1 MIKST
6 IIIVKN
12 ARTLLENSQS
22 CKDVRF
28 LLYLFFIT
36 INSVQKDYFLRI
48 YIYKHFNKTI
58 IS

>member
-22 CKDVRF
+22 SKDVRF
-28 LLYLFFIT
+28 LLYLFIIT
-36 INSVQKDYFLRI
+36 INTVQKDYFLRI
-48 YIYKHFNKTI
+48 YI
-58 IS
+58 